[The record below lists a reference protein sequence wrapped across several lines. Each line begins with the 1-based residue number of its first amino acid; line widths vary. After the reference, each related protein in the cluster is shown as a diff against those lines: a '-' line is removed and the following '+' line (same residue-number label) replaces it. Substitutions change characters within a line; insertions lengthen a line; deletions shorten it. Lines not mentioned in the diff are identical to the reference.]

1 MSTDQYQQ
9 ALRDLHVGFSVKNNG
24 VHLIVEGPQGYID
37 VWPTTGKWHARNEGV
52 QGFGL
57 RELLLFV
64 TKGETLQ
71 VHTFQRTIKLELT
84 ETTARWIKGVTQNPL
99 WVSHENEPEEESRA
113 RKEIWDALQGI
124 EL

>member
-1 MSTDQYQQ
+1 MSTEQYQKHLL
-9 ALRDLHVGFSVKNNG
+9 ANAIAFTEKNNG
-24 VHLIVEGPQGYID
+24 VHLIVEGPVGYID
-37 VWPTTGKWHARNEGV
+37 VWPTTGKWLARNEGV

-84 ETTARWIKGVTQNPL
+84 ETTAAWLKGMMQNPL
-99 WVSHENEPEEESRA
+99 YCSPENEPEEDSRA
-113 RKEIWDALQGI
+113 RKEIWEGLQGVQ
-124 EL
+124 L

>member
-1 MSTDQYQQ
+1 MSTEQYQKHLL
-9 ALRDLHVGFSVKNNG
+9 ANAIAFTEKNNG
-24 VHLIVEGPQGYID
+24 VHLIVEGPVGYID

-57 RELLLFV
+57 RELLLFI

-84 ETTARWIKGVTQNPL
+84 ETTARWLKGVTQNPL

-113 RKEIWDALQGI
+113 RKEIWDVLEGI